1 MCLIH
6 LYGMKVDTRRNYE
19 YSAYAKTY
27 PFILGT
33 DVSGTVEEV
42 GEGVTRFQ
50 KGDRV
55 ISCVPATLTPPI
67 SKKKKKAYTN

>member
-1 MCLIH
+1 MFLSHPNGIE
-6 LYGMKVDTRRNYE
+6 VDFRRNYE
-19 YSAYAKTY
+19 YSAYVKNY

-33 DVSGTVEEV
+33 DVAGTVDEV

-55 ISCVPATLTPPI
+55 ISCVPLTPPL
-67 SKKKKKAYTN
+67 SSA